1 MANPGSETKDALL
14 VAALTCFAENG
25 FNGTSLRAI
34 ADRAQRPLSLIAHHF
49 GSKEGLYL
57 EVFRMILATCF
68 QRRAETLKSLAATP
82 PRDKAEATRLFR
94 EQILQ
99 LYHDVAFDE
108 HPDDPFA
115 EAKIRLWSQELRAPR
130 RELVP
135 ILETYLK
142 PLSEFWTQCIRCLR
156 PDLKDPEITLI
167 GISLLAMVAGHG
179 LLAGINRIV
188 WGSHLPIQEESMAA
202 ELLADFGMKGLVGVN
217 NGQAS

>member
-1 MANPGSETKDALL
+1 MANPGSDTKDTLL

-68 QRRAETLKSLAATP
+68 QRRAEILKSLLTAP
-82 PRDKAEATRLFR
+82 PREKAEARRLLR
-94 EQILQ
+94 EQILL

-108 HPDDPFA
+108 HPDDPLA

-135 ILETYLK
+135 VLEAYLK
-142 PLSEFWTQCIRCLR
+142 PLSDFWTQCIHCLR
-156 PDLKDPEITLI
+156 PDLEAPEINLI
-167 GISLLAMVAGHG
+167 GISLLAMVTGHG
-179 LLAGINRIV
+179 LLAGMNRIV
-188 WGSHLPIQEESMAA
+188 WGSDLPIQDESRAA
-202 ELLADFGMKGLVGVN
+202 ELLADFGLKGLEGAES
-217 NGQAS
+217 GQPG